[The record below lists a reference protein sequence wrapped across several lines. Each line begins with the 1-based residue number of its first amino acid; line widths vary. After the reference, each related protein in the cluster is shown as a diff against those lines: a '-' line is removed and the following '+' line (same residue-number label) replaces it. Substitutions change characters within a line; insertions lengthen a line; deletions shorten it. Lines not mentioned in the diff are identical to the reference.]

1 MSDEERLKD
10 EQLAA
15 FTDSLL
21 EEGEPCSMDAE
32 QPPLADTVEVLA
44 RALKPAPVPDR
55 LRRQVGQR
63 VAGQWTRQRQ
73 ARRRPLPRLFGGPAQ
88 RWAWATVAAL
98 AVVAIAAAVLLPTG
112 TTPVAG
118 TVTGVGIG
126 TAVAAV
132 AVVLAG
138 VLIAVWLRS
147 RR

>member
-15 FTDSLL
+15 FTDALL

-32 QPPLADTVEVLA
+32 RPPLASTVEVLA

-63 VAGQWTRQRQ
+63 VAAQWKRQRQ
-73 ARRRPLPRLFGGPAQ
+73 ARRLPLPRLVGGRTQ
-88 RWAWATVAAL
+88 RWAWAAVAAL
-98 AVVAIAAAVLLPTG
+98 AVVAIATAVLLPNG
-112 TTPVAG
+112 TMPTAG
-118 TVTGVGIG
+118 TATGVGIG
-126 TAVAAV
+126 IAVAVV

-138 VLIAVWLRS
+138 ILITVWLRS